1 MSILDDLTEKFIVEM
16 DAMMTKDAQYRIAS
30 AQLNEFCETK
40 LTPEQADE
48 LNDLVGKLSS
58 AVFHAAARSGMKLGA
73 SITAGLL
80 TETS

>member
-16 DAMMTKDAQYRIAS
+16 DAMLTQDARYRIAS
-30 AQLNEFCETK
+30 AQLNEFCETR

-48 LNDLVGKLSS
+48 LNDLAGKLSS
-58 AVFHAAARSGMKLGA
+58 AIFHAAARSGMKLGA

-80 TETS
+80 TPDQ

>member
-16 DAMMTKDAQYRIAS
+16 DAMLTQDARYRIAS
-30 AQLNEFCETK
+30 AQLNEFCETR

-58 AVFHAAARSGMKLGA
+58 TIFHAAARSGMKLGA

-80 TETS
+80 TPDQ

>member
-16 DAMMTKDAQYRIAS
+16 DAMLTQDARYRIAS
-30 AQLNEFCETK
+30 AQLNEFCETR

-58 AVFHAAARSGMKLGA
+58 AIFHAAARSGMKLGA

-80 TETS
+80 TPDQ

>member
-40 LTPEQADE
+40 LPPEQTDE

-80 TETS
+80 NPDQ

>member
-1 MSILDDLTEKFIVEM
+1 MSILEDLTEKFIVEM
-16 DAMMTKDAQYRIAS
+16 DAMLTQDARYRITS
-30 AQLNEFCETK
+30 AQLNEFCETR

-58 AVFHAAARSGMKLGA
+58 AIFHAAARSGMKLGA

-80 TETS
+80 TPDQ